1 MISIGFTK
9 NVDLTR
15 HLSVDGHLDNEKRY
29 FSTQIIFFSSR
40 NYCPVAQQ
48 VNYFC
53 KCFYP
58 AIYSRKFDMKKK
70 LFKNHFIAG
79 Q

>member
-1 MISIGFTK
+1 MIPIGFTK

-29 FSTQIIFFSSR
+29 FSTQIIFFYSR

-48 VNYFC
+48 MNYFC
-53 KCFYP
+53 KCFYS
-58 AIYSRKFDMKKK
+58 AIFSRKSNMEKTF
-70 LFKNHFIAG
+70 
-79 Q
+79 

>member
-29 FSTQIIFFSSR
+29 FSTQIIFFSLG
-40 NYCPVAQQ
+40 
-48 VNYFC
+48 
-53 KCFYP
+53 
-58 AIYSRKFDMKKK
+58 I
-70 LFKNHFIAG
+70 IALWHN
-79 Q
+79 

>member
-29 FSTQIIFFSSR
+29 FSTQIIFFSLGIIALWHNKWITFVSVFTQPFIPE
-40 NYCPVAQQ
+40 NL
-48 VNYFC
+48 
-53 KCFYP
+53 
-58 AIYSRKFDMKKK
+58 IWKKNFLK
-70 LFKNHFIAG
+70 IIL
-79 Q
+79 